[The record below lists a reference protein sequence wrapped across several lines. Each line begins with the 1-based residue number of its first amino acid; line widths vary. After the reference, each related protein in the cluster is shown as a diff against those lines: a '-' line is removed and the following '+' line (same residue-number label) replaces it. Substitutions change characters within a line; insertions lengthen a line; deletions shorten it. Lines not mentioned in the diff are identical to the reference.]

1 MNAIWVSTKTRPCA
15 EVRDVTAL
23 EVWPRDLVRQL
34 GVQLLDG
41 RPCADY
47 RPWTVVLWPDRAAL
61 LSGPQEPMFR
71 EEPFDGRVRVQG
83 LVAIIEAVSPFANG
97 HEPVRGTHSLQLFM

>member
-1 MNAIWVSTKTRPCA
+1 MSTKTRPCA

-23 EVWPRDLVRQL
+23 EVWPRDLGRQL

-41 RPCADY
+41 RPRADY
-47 RPWTVVLWPDRAAL
+47 RPWTVVLGPDGAAL
-61 LSGPQEPMFR
+61 LSGPQEPTFH

-83 LVAIIEAVSPFANG
+83 LVAIIEAVSPFGNG
-97 HEPVRGTHSLQLFM
+97 YEPVRGTDSLKLFM